1 MNRSEVYF
9 LMKLIE
15 KSDVPAWINKSDLI
29 RKLQDMWIDH
39 IHNEEKVK
47 VAS

>member
-1 MNRSEVYF
+1 MSRSEVYF
-9 LMKLIE
+9 LMKMVE
-15 KSDVPAWINKSDLI
+15 KSEVPAWVDRDALI

-47 VAS
+47 V